1 MTPRDQ
7 ELLERQL
14 RGLCIPPRRDGAMIL
29 VIVAMFVAGIFLG
42 SLRSDTRDQVRFNTM
57 AAALSAAIG
66 SSATQVR

>member
-29 VIVAMFVAGIFLG
+29 VIVAIFLAGIFLG
-42 SLRSDTRDQVRFNTM
+42 SLRSGTRDPVQVNTM
-57 AAALSAAIG
+57 AAALSAASG
-66 SSATQVR
+66 SNATQVR